1 MSDLYQ
7 RDTHVH
13 TQTIGR
19 DFGSMIQEVNCVST
33 RAEHTW
39 DLIQRL
45 ISETYPGNGS
55 TATKGGA

>member
-45 ISETYPGNGS
+45 VMQRDLSWEW
-55 TATKGGA
+55 